1 MGRGK
6 IKIERIENSTNRQVT
21 YSKRRSGIM
30 KKAHELT
37 VLCEA
42 EVSLIMF
49 SSTGKLSEFI
59 SPKITTKQ
67 MFDKYQ
73 QVTGTNLWNS
83 HYEVID
89 YLICRLREI
98 DRFGVDEFVLINSQR
113 MQENLN
119 KLEGTNRKIRR
130 EIRHRIGEDLND
142 LSIDQL
148 RSLEQEMENSLRTVR
163 ERKYH
168 LIGSK
173 TETYRKKEGRL
184 GGSYSMTIAEE
195 DYQQSAF
202 HQLNEG
208 SHAYSFRLQPSQP
221 NLQDGGYG
229 LHDLRLA

>member
-49 SSTGKLSEFI
+49 STTGKLSEFI
-59 SPKITTKQ
+59 SPNITTKQ

-73 QVTGTNLWNS
+73 QVTGVNLWNQ
-83 HYEVID
+83 HYE
-89 YLICRLREI
+89 
-98 DRFGVDEFVLINSQR
+98 R
-113 MQENLN
+113 MQENLH

-142 LSIDQL
+142 LSIDEL

-184 GGSYSMTIAEE
+184 GGPYSMTIAEE
-195 DYQQSAF
+195 DYQQTAF
-202 HQLNEG
+202 HQVNGG
-208 SHAYSFRLQPSQP
+208 SHGYSFRLQPSQP
-221 NLQDGGYG
+221 NLQDGGFG

>member
-1 MGRGK
+1 
-6 IKIERIENSTNRQVT
+6 
-21 YSKRRSGIM
+21 
-30 KKAHELT
+30 
-37 VLCEA
+37 
-42 EVSLIMF
+42 
-49 SSTGKLSEFI
+49 
-59 SPKITTKQ
+59 

-163 ERKYH
+163 ERK
-168 LIGSK
+168 LLVFFSALTVSFDRFEDGNLPEKGGK
-173 TETYRKKEGRL
+173 TR
-184 GGSYSMTIAEE
+184 GSYSMTIAEE

-208 SHAYSFRLQPSQP
+208 SHAYSFRLRPSQP